1 VLFFCAFMTAT
12 MANMVIDSLQTLLS
26 PPEEPLA
33 GPGAEDALRRLLEEN
48 PRLRWGYLPWSRP
61 SIDSLVADY
70 GGGSAATEEESS
82 EQSLATVLMVACV
95 LVKLLCFIYC
105 KAVARRSQ
113 SGVVAALADDHRN
126 DAVSNLFAAVTMI
139 VIRVLE
145 DRGVSEVYLTK
156 IDPGVA
162 LLLSTWIVKNWVS
175 SAVEQLQKL
184 SDEVVD
190 DEESQRIQSA
200 AEDALRG
207 SSLRVDATHVYSVGD
222 GCRVS
227 LELAPIEGDAASQR
241 VASSLGKLDNVVR
254 EASKGVQE
262 VDWRLRPQ
270 RSHEWVREYAKP

>member
-1 VLFFCAFMTAT
+1 MT
-12 MANMVIDSLQTLLS
+12 NMVIDSLQTLLS
-26 PPEEPLA
+26 PEEPPG

-48 PRLRWGYLPWSRP
+48 PKLRWGYMPWSRP
-61 SIDSLVADY
+61 SVDSLVADY
-70 GGGSAATEEESS
+70 AGGAAAIEEDSS

-105 KAVARRSQ
+105 KAVARQSQ

-126 DAVSNLFAAVTMI
+126 DALTNLFAAITMI

-145 DRGVSEVYLTK
+145 DKGVSGAYLAK

-162 LLLSTWIVKNWVS
+162 LLLSVLIVYNWVS
-175 SAVEQLQKL
+175 SAVEQLKKL

-190 DEESQRIQSA
+190 DEEMQRIQSA

-207 SSLRVDATHVYSVGD
+207 SSLRVDAAHVYSVGD

-227 LELAPIEGDAASQR
+227 LELAPVEGNAASQQ

-262 VDWRLRPQ
+262 VGWRLRPE
-270 RSHEWVREYAKP
+270 RSDEWVG